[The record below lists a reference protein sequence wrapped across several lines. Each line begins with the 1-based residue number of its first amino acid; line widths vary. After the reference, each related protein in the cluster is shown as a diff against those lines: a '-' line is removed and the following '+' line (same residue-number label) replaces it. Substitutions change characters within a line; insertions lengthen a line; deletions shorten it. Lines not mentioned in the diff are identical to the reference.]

1 MNQKAISIKK
11 YIQNIY
17 DVLNNTKV
25 TNKLAKIID
34 LDEATSKIINYIIKA
49 KETNNK
55 VILIGNGGSA
65 AIASHAQNDMCKAVG
80 IKSIV
85 FTEQPLLTALSND
98 DGYENAYQ
106 KLIEL
111 WADKNDLLFAVSSS
125 GNSENIIK
133 AINAADKKQCNIITF
148 TGFTPENIIRKM
160 GKLNFYINSMQYG
173 HVEMSHSILIHYLTD
188 QAKDILNK

>member
-1 MNQKAISIKK
+1 MNC
-11 YIQNIY
+11 N
-17 DVLNNTKV
+17 LNN
-25 TNKLAKIID
+25 KI
-34 LDEATSKIINYIIKA
+34 
-49 KETNNK
+49 
-55 VILIGNGGSA
+55 ILIGNGGSA

-148 TGFTPENIIRKM
+148 TGFTPENTIRKM

-188 QAKDILNK
+188 QAKDKLNK

>member
-1 MNQKAISIKK
+1 MNQKNISIKK

-17 DVLNNTKV
+17 DVLNNTIV

-98 DGYENAYQ
+98 DG
-106 KLIEL
+106 
-111 WADKNDLLFAVSSS
+111 
-125 GNSENIIK
+125 SEV
-133 AINAADKKQCNIITF
+133 ALTL
-148 TGFTPENIIRKM
+148 IIR
-160 GKLNFYINSMQYG
+160 SPP
-173 HVEMSHSILIHYLTD
+173 
-188 QAKDILNK
+188 

>member
-25 TNKLAKIID
+25 TDKLSKIID
-34 LDEATSKIINYIIKA
+34 LDEGTSKIINYIIKA

-55 VILIGNGGSA
+55 VILLGNGGSA

-111 WADKNDLLFAVSSS
+111 RADKNDLLFAVSSS

-148 TGFTPENIIRKM
+148 TGFTPENTIRKM
-160 GKLNFYINSMQYG
+160 GKMAFKS
-173 HVEMSHSILIHYLTD
+173 
-188 QAKDILNK
+188 AAFF